1 MTSHADRAGELSA
14 ERRHARDERN
24 QRCRKKPDVW
34 DSDPAMHLGA
44 PVPDLVA
51 LDEPPARLGIRTA
64 PEDRKPKT
72 QSGGCP
78 RAEPATNGARSSE
91 REPVV
96 LKGRRG
102 ERESF

>member
-1 MTSHADRAGELSA
+1 LA
-14 ERRHARDERN
+14 ERRPARDERN
-24 QRCRKKPDVW
+24 PSCCKKPNVW
-34 DSDPAMHLGA
+34 DNDPAMQLGA

-51 LDEPPARLGIRTA
+51 LDEPPARLGIRTTL
-64 PEDRKPKT
+64 EDRKPKT
-72 QSGGCP
+72 RSGGCP
-78 RAEPATNGARSSE
+78 RAEPATNGARSAE